1 MSKNFILESIKFAYM
16 NLCSILLCI
25 AYCFFFSKL
34 LRRTIV
40 DSLKGKER
48 LKKMK
53 NNIMGQLFP
62 KRLSC
67 VDACAAMTETDEPC
81 QSRPNPI
88 RASNCRVVQLELVSI
103 FLFLIWGIPT
113 YCFVYGN
120 LVMGK
125 PSYFGTREP

>member
-1 MSKNFILESIKFAYM
+1 MFNFTVYLIL
-16 NLCSILLCI
+16 
-25 AYCFFFSKL
+25 FFFSKL

-67 VDACAAMTETDEPC
+67 VDACAAMTETC

-103 FLFLIWGIPT
+103 FLF
-113 YCFVYGN
+113 
-120 LVMGK
+120 
-125 PSYFGTREP
+125 